1 MSFEDRYDV
10 SEDEYLDMIFKK
22 TGALI
27 AAASKAGAIM
37 GGANQEVI
45 DAMYDYGRLIGLAFQ
60 IQDDI

>member
-10 SEDEYLDMIFKK
+10 SEEEYLDMIFKK

-37 GGANQEVI
+37 GEPI
-45 DAMYDYGRLIGLAFQ
+45 RK
-60 IQDDI
+60 